1 MKTLSKSKILHSLF
15 SHRFSK
21 WAPDKKAYTK
31 LIQNKQNKP
40 MVFLNPIIDKPLL
53 SKALDNEKSPDVSE
67 CIEDVKNSLATIL
80 SEMQAERP
88 IFTSKN
94 IAFDNMKECFEFLM
108 KNKEDFPSKALKFT
122 ERVYLTI
129 ITTKAS
135 DLKPLIQN
143 EAYKLIFQDLLTD
156 FRSKNNSLIPITPNL
171 REVKRNDFREV
182 LEIPEIV
189 PIFVDILHDY
199 FNKNIKDIELRKII
213 EVLRGWED
221 LFFLYL
227 SSKEHNTKLKEILQL
242 CFEKLN
248 SNIEKLMFKE
258 KLSLCMFMR
267 SIKYADPTFLD
278 YMIVYCD
285 MNFDR
290 LDLSDLIF
298 VLYLGNKV
306 QKVVPFELLYRTK
319 KAIVSNLKKMNI
331 KNLIRILEIYSKKK
345 MFFVEKLIEST
356 YNEISQEKNFS
367 SLNSIEHVLLLY
379 HYSNSRFR
387 DERLFERIL
396 EKIELVVDEIK
407 SSTYLNLVMLSLAH
421 LNYTKQDFF
430 MKLHKK
436 LNVIELV
443 ENVKKNEDLYE
454 DEKEYFR
461 MLLKKIE
468 ENHIV
473 LTENEK
479 TEQINEKGKEFILNE
494 EIK

>member
-1 MKTLSKSKILHSLF
+1 M
-15 SHRFSK
+15 
-21 WAPDKKAYTK
+21 A
-31 LIQNKQNKP
+31 
-40 MVFLNPIIDKPLL
+40 FLNPIIDKPLL

-67 CIEDVKNSLATIL
+67 CIEDMKNTLATIL
-80 SEMQAERP
+80 SEMQAEKP
-88 IFTSKN
+88 IFSSKN
-94 IAFDNMKECFEFLM
+94 IAFENMKECFDFLIR
-108 KNKEDFPSKALKFT
+108 NKENLPSQAFKYT

-129 ITTKAS
+129 IGTKAS
-135 DLKPLIQN
+135 DLKPVIQN
-143 EAYKLIFQDLLTD
+143 EAYKAIFLDLLND
-156 FRSKNNSLIPITPNL
+156 FRTKNNSLIPITPNL
-171 REVKRNDFREV
+171 REVKRSDLREV
-182 LEIPEIV
+182 LEIPEVV
-189 PIFVDILHDY
+189 PIFIDILHDY
-199 FNKNIKDIELRKII
+199 INKNIKDIDLRKII
-213 EVLRGWED
+213 DVLRSWED

-227 SSKEHNTKLKEILQL
+227 SSKEHNTKLKEILQI

-248 SNIEKLMFKE
+248 TNVDKLMFKE
-258 KLSLCMFMR
+258 KLTLCMLMR
-267 SIKYADPTFLD
+267 SMKYADPIFMD

-319 KAIVSNLKKMNI
+319 KAIISNLKKMNP

-367 SLNSIEHVLLLY
+367 NLNTIEYVLLLY

-387 DERLFERIL
+387 DEKLFERIL

-468 ENHIV
+468 ENHGI

-479 TEQINEKGKEFILNE
+479 VEQNNEKGKELIINE
-494 EIK
+494 QN

>member
-1 MKTLSKSKILHSLF
+1 
-15 SHRFSK
+15 
-21 WAPDKKAYTK
+21 
-31 LIQNKQNKP
+31 
-40 MVFLNPIIDKPLL
+40 
-53 SKALDNEKSPDVSE
+53 
-67 CIEDVKNSLATIL
+67 
-80 SEMQAERP
+80 
-88 IFTSKN
+88 
-94 IAFDNMKECFEFLM
+94 
-108 KNKEDFPSKALKFT
+108 
-122 ERVYLTI
+122 
-129 ITTKAS
+129 
-135 DLKPLIQN
+135 
-143 EAYKLIFQDLLTD
+143 
-156 FRSKNNSLIPITPNL
+156 
-171 REVKRNDFREV
+171 
-182 LEIPEIV
+182 
-189 PIFVDILHDY
+189 
-199 FNKNIKDIELRKII
+199 
-213 EVLRGWED
+213 
-221 LFFLYL
+221 
-227 SSKEHNTKLKEILQL
+227 
-242 CFEKLN
+242 
-248 SNIEKLMFKE
+248 MFKE
-258 KLSLCMFMR
+258 KLTLCMLMR
-267 SIKYADPTFLD
+267 SMKYADPIFMD

-319 KAIVSNLKKMNI
+319 KAIISNLKKMNP
-331 KNLIRILEIYSKKK
+331 KNLIRIL
-345 MFFVEKLIEST
+345 EST

-367 SLNSIEHVLLLY
+367 NLNTIEYVLLLY

-387 DERLFERIL
+387 DEKLFERIL

-468 ENHIV
+468 ENHGI

-479 TEQINEKGKEFILNE
+479 VEQNNEKGKELIINE
-494 EIK
+494 QN